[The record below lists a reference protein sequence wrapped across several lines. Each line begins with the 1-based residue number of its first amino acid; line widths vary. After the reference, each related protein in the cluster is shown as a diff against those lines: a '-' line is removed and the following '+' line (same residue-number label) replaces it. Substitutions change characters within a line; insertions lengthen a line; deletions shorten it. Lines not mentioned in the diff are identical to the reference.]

1 VGTLRVAVV
10 GAGIAGLTLAA
21 WLARSGVRCT
31 VFEQS
36 GRPGEVP
43 AGAPTGLG
51 AGIQLTPNA
60 TRLLDRQ
67 GLGPTLDAVALR
79 PAAIEFRRGQD
90 DEPIGRIELGATG
103 ERRYGAPYY
112 TLLRDDLRRTLL
124 GGVADEVI
132 RWGRKC
138 VGVQERAGDVVVSF
152 ADGSRITADV
162 VVGADGI
169 HSVVRSRLGLEEP
182 GYSGHLAYRML
193 VDADRLPDRLPD
205 LVPDL
210 LPDLT
215 ADPDVV
221 IWLGP
226 GRHVVRYPVARGRQ
240 VNVVATA
247 PADRWPAASWTRAG
261 RTGDVLRGYDG
272 WHPRVRATLAA
283 ADRVTCWAL
292 HDAPAPARLRTR
304 RLAVVGDAAYPMLPF
319 GAQGANQAIEDA
331 VALAGCLTGTGP
343 AGVPAA
349 LHRYERVRLPR
360 RIRVAEAVRD
370 NASSHHLVEAGAQRR
385 RDRDIRAGQHPR
397 HRDWLYGYDVESDVE
412 SDGESGVPA

>member
-1 VGTLRVAVV
+1 MCALRVAVV
-10 GAGIAGLTLAA
+10 GAGIAGLTLAG

-36 GRPGEVP
+36 GRPGKAPGEAP
-43 AGAPTGLG
+43 ANRG
-51 AGIQLTPNA
+51 AGIQLAPNA
-60 TRLLDRQ
+60 TRLLDRL
-67 GLGPTLDAVALR
+67 GLGPALDAVALR

-112 TLLRDDLRRTLL
+112 TLLRADLRRTLL

-169 HSVVRSRLGLEEP
+169 HSVVRRRLGLEEP

-193 VDADRLPDRLPD
+193 VDADRLPDLPA
-205 LVPDL
+205 
-210 LPDLT
+210 DLT
-215 ADPDVV
+215 AAPDVV

-226 GRHVVRYPVARGRQ
+226 GRHAVRYPVARGRL

-247 PADRWPAASWTRAG
+247 PADGWPAASWTRAG

-304 RLAVVGDAAYPMLPF
+304 RLAVAGDAAYPMLPF
-319 GAQGANQAIEDA
+319 GALGANQAIEDA
-331 VALAGCLTGTGP
+331 VALAGCLTGAGP

-349 LHRYERVRLPR
+349 LHRYEQVRLPR
-360 RIRVAEAVRD
+360 RIRVGEAVRD
-370 NASSHHLVEAGAQRR
+370 NASNHHLADVAARRR
-385 RDRDIRAGQHPR
+385 RDRDIRADQHPR
-397 HRDWLYGYDVESDVE
+397 HRDWLYGYDVGSEVESDVGSEVE
-412 SDGESGVPA
+412 STVPA